1 DKEEYFNELKKK
13 RAVGELLHHNTD
25 EIIKFFGV
33 PSVVENPQTSYCWK
47 MFHKEFKK
55 SVAHYI
61 AYDRKFTKKPTTFA
75 SNVELKLLKAAKDM
89 KQEHRWGYRKGQK
102 NGNGYNKRSS
112 IPEKLII
119 DIFKQ
124 LEDSVK

>member
-1 DKEEYFNELKKK
+1 
-13 RAVGELLHHNTD
+13 
-25 EIIKFFGV
+25 
-33 PSVVENPQTSYCWK
+33 

-55 SVAHYI
+55 NIAHYI
-61 AYDRKFTKKPTTFA
+61 AYDNEFTKKPTIFA
-75 SNVELKLLKAAKDM
+75 SNVELDLLKATKGM

-102 NGNGYNKRSS
+102 NGKGYNKRSS

-124 LEDSVK
+124 LEESVK